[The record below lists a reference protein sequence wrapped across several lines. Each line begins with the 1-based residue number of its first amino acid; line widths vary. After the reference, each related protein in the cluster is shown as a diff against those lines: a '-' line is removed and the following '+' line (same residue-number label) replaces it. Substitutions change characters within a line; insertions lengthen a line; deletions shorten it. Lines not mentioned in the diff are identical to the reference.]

1 MASSPASSAERLTP
15 SHWLLKDV
23 IFIAGFALALFLL
36 LVLYS
41 YHPDDVGFQ
50 QVSQGAVVFNY
61 GGATGA
67 WLSSM
72 LLYVFGVFAF
82 AWSLGLLVISWLV
95 LRNRRNDE
103 FDIARIALSL
113 VGVVIVVV
121 SGAAFTS
128 LFISPDQTWVPLPF
142 YAGGVVGF
150 ELSQFLV
157 ARFDLLATT
166 LSLIALMAIGLSL
179 ALARSWLS
187 IFEITGQTFWQ
198 TMAWLKPRVAGLL
211 HYILTQQKRIPWQA
225 IWQTLLTKLQAVKMT
240 AQVRMS
246 KRALEN
252 VAADTISIQG
262 SLEQAPARKAPLIK
276 TLDSTNPI
284 SESTPLEV
292 KKRFNFDSLK
302 DVAKGLASPSLFGK
316 QSEVSLLEAEEKK
329 SPKMGGV
336 ADQDIVLHETKN
348 RPQPQ
353 LGDLSRLAIKAS
365 PVLSEETLDMDTEI
379 AHPVSDKSAASV
391 TQAVMPTQASI
402 LTAATTATTT
412 DYQIPDVALLD
423 PPRVYKDRYTSEQL
437 LDLSKLLE
445 TRLLEFGV
453 TATVEAVLPG
463 PVVTR
468 FELMPAPGVKVNQ
481 INNLAKDL
489 ARAMSVQSVRVVD
502 VIPGKPYVGIEI
514 PNENREIVSFK
525 DVLQSPAFQ
534 DSEALLTLGLGKDI
548 EGQPVVANLAKMPH
562 VLVAGTTGSGKSVGV
577 NSMIISMLL
586 KGRPDQIKFI
596 MIDPKMLELSI
607 YGDIPHLLTPVV
619 TDMSDAANALRWCV
633 FEMDRRYQL
642 MAKMGVRNIAGFNE
656 KVQAAID
663 AGQPIID
670 PLFEQAA
677 NHGMAIAD
685 EPPTLTPLPF
695 IVVII
700 DEFADMI
707 MVVGKKV
714 EELIARLAQK
724 ARASGIH
731 LVLAT
736 QRPSVNVITGLIK
749 ANVPTRISFQVSS
762 KIDSR
767 TILDQMGA
775 ESLLGMGDM
784 LYLPPGSGSPL
795 RVHGAF
801 VSDDEVHRVVDFI
814 KQQGAPQYLPEI
826 THDHENGGSAASSSG
841 AGSEDAE
848 SDALYDEVVAF
859 VVEGGRVSIS
869 MVQRRF
875 KIGYNRAARIVE
887 AMEAAGVVSTMQA
900 NGVREVLTPR
910 HD

>member
-1 MASSPASSAERLTP
+1 MVSATNASRSSEQAKPT
-15 SHWLLKDV
+15 HWLLKDV
-23 IFIAGFALALFLL
+23 IFIAGITLALFIL

-41 YHPDDVGFQ
+41 YDPNDLGFQ
-50 QVSQGAVVFNY
+50 QAGQSGVVLNF

-67 WLSSM
+67 WLSSI
-72 LLYVFGVFAF
+72 LLYVFGIFAY
-82 AWSLGLLVISWLV
+82 AWSLGLLIISWIL

-113 VGVVIVVV
+113 VGVVIVVI
-121 SGAAFTS
+121 SGSALAS
-128 LFISPDQTWVPLPF
+128 LFVSPDATWIALPF

-150 ELSQFLV
+150 ELSKFLV
-157 ARFDLLATT
+157 AQFDLLATT
-166 LSLIALMAIGLSL
+166 LLLIAFMAVGFSL
-179 ALARSWLS
+179 AVARSWLS
-187 IFEITGQTFWQ
+187 IFEQTGSGFWQ
-198 TMAWLKPRVAGLL
+198 SVGWLKPRLAGMASYL
-211 HYILTQQKRIPWQA
+211 LTQQKRIPWRA
-225 IWQTLLTKLQAVKMT
+225 IAQGFTAKLQQVAFSAQARIKKTTSAHDAVSASVT
-240 AQVRMS
+240 LSASGEGQTTLVR
-246 KRALEN
+246 K
-252 VAADTISIQG
+252 
-262 SLEQAPARKAPLIK
+262 PPLIK
-276 TLDSTNPI
+276 TLASVDAQQDSDVVTDVA
-284 SESTPLEV
+284 V
-292 KKRFNFDSLK
+292 KKSFDFGSLK
-302 DVAKGLASPSLFGK
+302 DVAKGLRTPSLFGHD
-316 QSEVSLLEAEEKK
+316 AK
-329 SPKMGGV
+329 SPEMAESPPKTQKMPSLGDTANLA
-336 ADQDIVLHETKN
+336 ADAKRKSQ
-348 RPQPQ
+348 Q
-353 LGDLSRLAIKAS
+353 LGDLSQIEYSEPNLSKPAVQDSPTVPPQMPLASIKAS
-365 PVLSEETLDMDTEI
+365 EYQVP
-379 AHPVSDKSAASV
+379 SV
-391 TQAVMPTQASI
+391 
-402 LTAATTATTT
+402 
-412 DYQIPDVALLD
+412 DLLD
-423 PPRVYKDRYTSEQL
+423 PPKVYKDRYTAEQL
-437 LDLSKLLE
+437 LDLSRLLE

-468 FELMPAPGVKVNQ
+468 FELMPAPGVKVSQ

-525 DVLQSPAFQ
+525 DVLKSPAFQ
-534 DSEALLTLGLGKDI
+534 DSDALLTLGLGKDI

-562 VLVAGTTGSGKSVGV
+562 LLVAGTTGSGKSVGV

-656 KVQAAID
+656 KVQAAMD

-826 THDHENGGSAASSSG
+826 THDHENGGSAVSSNG
-841 AGSEDAE
+841 AGSDDAE
-848 SDALYDEVVAF
+848 SDPLYDEVVAF
-859 VVEGGRVSIS
+859 VIEGGRVSIS

>member
-1 MASSPASSAERLTP
+1 MDFNSSRQATSSRQPLANA
-15 SHWLLKDV
+15 SHWLLKDAM
-23 IFIAGFALALFLL
+23 FIAGFALAFFLL
-36 LVLYS
+36 LILYS
-41 YHPDDVGFQ
+41 YHPDDLGFQ
-50 QVSQGAVVFNY
+50 QVNQTVAVANF
-61 GGATGA
+61 GGSTGA
-67 WLSSM
+67 WLASM

-82 AWSLGLLVISWLV
+82 AWPLGLFIVSWLV
-95 LRNRRNDE
+95 LRNRRNDD

-113 VGVVIVVV
+113 VGVVLIVI
-121 SGAAFTS
+121 SGSALAS
-128 LFISPDQTWVPLPF
+128 LFINPEATWVALPF
-142 YAGGVVGF
+142 YAGGVVGY
-150 ELSQFLV
+150 ELSHFLV
-157 ARFDLLATT
+157 ASFDLLATT
-166 LSLIALMAIGLSL
+166 LLLIGLMAIGLSL

-187 IFEITGQTFWQ
+187 IFEVTGQGVWRLL
-198 TMAWLKPRVAGLL
+198 AWLAPRLAGLVRYL
-211 HYILTQQKRIPWQA
+211 HQQQRKIPWVAMGQGLAERLAQA
-225 IWQTLLTKLQAVKMT
+225 K
-240 AQVRMS
+240 
-246 KRALEN
+246 
-252 VAADTISIQG
+252 AA
-262 SLEQAPARKAPLIK
+262 RR
-276 TLDSTNPI
+276 
-284 SESTPLEV
+284 V
-292 KKRFNFDSLK
+292 KKERQAEHPMLVSSSKGADDPNLKEMPMIKRLSTASSQLSAAMDPDTKQAHATKFDWSDEHLSK
-302 DVAKGLASPSLFGK
+302 PGPSFSDLDDLTTAKTPAFSSANADVTIKADPSLGHL
-316 QSEVSLLEAEEKK
+316 SALAE
-329 SPKMGGV
+329 SPRASGV
-336 ADQDIVLHETKN
+336 N
-348 RPQPQ
+348 
-353 LGDLSRLAIKAS
+353 
-365 PVLSEETLDMDTEI
+365 PV
-379 AHPVSDKSAASV
+379 
-391 TQAVMPTQASI
+391 
-402 LTAATTATTT
+402 
-412 DYQIPDVALLD
+412 YQVPGVELLD
-423 PPRVYKDRYTSEQL
+423 PPKVYKNRYTTEQL
-437 LDLSKLLE
+437 LELSKLLE
-445 TRLLEFGV
+445 MRLLEFGI
-453 TATVEAVLPG
+453 TASVEAVLPG

-468 FELMPAPGVKVNQ
+468 FELMPAPGVKVSQ

-489 ARAMSVQSVRVVD
+489 ARAMAVQSVRVVD

-514 PNENREIVSFK
+514 PNDNREIVSFK
-525 DVLQSPAFQ
+525 DVLESPAFQ
-534 DSEALLTLGLGKDI
+534 DSSALLTLGLGKDI

-562 VLVAGTTGSGKSVGV
+562 LLVAGTTGSGKSVGV

-607 YGDIPHLLTPVV
+607 YADIPHLLTPVV

-642 MAKMGVRNIAGFNE
+642 MAKMGVRNVAGFNE

-663 AGQPIID
+663 AGQPMID

-784 LYLPPGSGSPL
+784 LYLPPGSGNPL

-801 VSDDEVHRVVDFI
+801 VSDEEVHRVVNFI
-814 KQQGAPQYLPEI
+814 KQQGEPQYLSEI
-826 THDHENGGSAASSSG
+826 THDHEAGATSGSSS
-841 AGSEDAE
+841 ANAEDAE
-848 SDALYDEVVAF
+848 SDPLYDEVVAF

-887 AMEAAGVVSTMQA
+887 AMEAAGVISTMQA
-900 NGVREVLTPR
+900 NGVRDVLTPKQD
-910 HD
+910 H

>member
-1 MASSPASSAERLTP
+1 MVSATNASRSSEQAKPT
-15 SHWLLKDV
+15 HWLLKDV
-23 IFIAGFALALFLL
+23 IFIAGITLALFIL

-41 YHPDDVGFQ
+41 YDPNDLGFQ
-50 QVSQGAVVFNY
+50 QAGQSGVVLNF

-67 WLSSM
+67 WLSSI
-72 LLYVFGVFAF
+72 LFYVFGIFAF

-113 VGVVIVVV
+113 VGVVLVVV
-121 SGAAFTS
+121 SGSALAS
-128 LFISPDQTWVPLPF
+128 LFVSPDATWVALPF

-150 ELSQFLV
+150 ELSKFLV
-157 ARFDLLATT
+157 SQFDLLATT
-166 LSLIALMAIGLSL
+166 LLLIALMAVGFSL

-187 IFEITGQTFWQ
+187 IFEQTGSGFWQ
-198 TMAWLKPRVAGLL
+198 SVGWLKPRLAGMASYL
-211 HYILTQQKRIPWQA
+211 LTQQKRIPWRAIAQGFTAKLQQA
-225 IWQTLLTKLQAVKMT
+225 AFSAQGRIKKMTSAHDAVSASVTLSASGEGQTKL
-240 AQVRMS
+240 VR
-246 KRALEN
+246 K
-252 VAADTISIQG
+252 
-262 SLEQAPARKAPLIK
+262 PPLIK
-276 TLDSTNPI
+276 TLASVDAQQDSDVVTDVA
-284 SESTPLEV
+284 V
-292 KKRFNFDSLK
+292 KKSFDFGSLK
-302 DVAKGLASPSLFGK
+302 DVAKGLRTPSLFGDD
-316 QSEVSLLEAEEKK
+316 AK
-329 SPKMGGV
+329 SPEMADSPPKTQKMPTLGDT
-336 ADQDIVLHETKN
+336 ADLAANAKHK
-348 RPQPQ
+348 PQQ
-353 LGDLSRLAIKAS
+353 LGDLSELAVQDTPAVS
-365 PVLSEETLDMDTEI
+365 PQSIETT
-379 AHPVSDKSAASV
+379 PVAPA
-391 TQAVMPTQASI
+391 Q
-402 LTAATTATTT
+402 TALAPMTSN
-412 DYQIPDVALLD
+412 DYQVPGVDLLD
-423 PPRVYKDRYTSEQL
+423 PARVYKDRYTAEQL

-468 FELMPAPGVKVNQ
+468 FELMPAPGVKVSQ

-525 DVLQSPAFQ
+525 DVLKSPAFQ
-534 DSEALLTLGLGKDI
+534 DSDALLTLGLGKDI

-562 VLVAGTTGSGKSVGV
+562 LLVAGTTGSGKSVGV

-685 EPPTLTPLPF
+685 EAPTLTPLPF

-826 THDHENGGSAASSSG
+826 THDHENGGSAVSSNG
-841 AGSEDAE
+841 AGSDDAE
-848 SDALYDEVVAF
+848 SDPLYDEVVAF
-859 VVEGGRVSIS
+859 VIEGGRVSIS

>member
-1 MASSPASSAERLTP
+1 
-15 SHWLLKDV
+15 
-23 IFIAGFALALFLL
+23 
-36 LVLYS
+36 
-41 YHPDDVGFQ
+41 
-50 QVSQGAVVFNY
+50 
-61 GGATGA
+61 
-67 WLSSM
+67 
-72 LLYVFGVFAF
+72 VFGIFAF

-103 FDIARIALSL
+103 FDIARIVLSL
-113 VGVVIVVV
+113 VGVVLVVV
-121 SGAAFTS
+121 SGSALAS
-128 LFISPDQTWVPLPF
+128 LFMSPDTTWVALPF

-150 ELSQFLV
+150 ELSKFLV
-157 ARFDLLATT
+157 AQFDLLATT
-166 LSLIALMAIGLSL
+166 LLLIAIMAVGLSL

-187 IFEITGQTFWQ
+187 IFEQTGSGFWQ
-198 TMAWLKPRVAGLL
+198 SVGWLQPRLAAMTSYL
-211 HYILTQQKRIPWQA
+211 LTQQKRIPWC
-225 IWQTLLTKLQAVKMT
+225 TLASGFTNKLQQLAST
-240 AQVRMS
+240 AQARLKTKTSSRSVGSMG
-246 KRALEN
+246 
-252 VAADTISIQG
+252 VASSIT
-262 SLEQAPARKAPLIK
+262 EPAQAGGLRKPPLIK
-276 TLDSTNPI
+276 TLD
-284 SESTPLEV
+284 PLEAHPDTGV
-292 KKRFNFDSLK
+292 VTEVSDKKSFDFGSLK
-302 DVAKGLASPSLFGK
+302 DVAKGLRSPSLFGK
-316 QSEVSLLEAEEKK
+316 NSLSSEVGDASTKTQKMPNLGDTADLAETTKHK
-329 SPKMGGV
+329 S
-336 ADQDIVLHETKN
+336 Q
-348 RPQPQ
+348 Q
-353 LGDLSRLAIKAS
+353 LGDLTELVVKDTPAVSSQSIETAPVAPVQAPLA
-365 PVLSEETLDMDTEI
+365 
-379 AHPVSDKSAASV
+379 
-391 TQAVMPTQASI
+391 PTN
-402 LTAATTATTT
+402 TT
-412 DYQIPDVALLD
+412 DYQVPGVDLLD
-423 PPRVYKDRYTSEQL
+423 PARVYKDRYTAEQL
-437 LDLSKLLE
+437 LELSKLLE

-525 DVLQSPAFQ
+525 DVLESPAFQ
-534 DSEALLTLGLGKDI
+534 HSDALLTLGLGKDI

-826 THDHENGGSAASSSG
+826 THDHENGGSAVSSSG
-841 AGSEDAE
+841 VGNDAAE
-848 SDALYDEVVAF
+848 SDPLYDEVVAF

-887 AMEAAGVVSTMQA
+887 AMESAGVVSTMQA

>member
-1 MASSPASSAERLTP
+1 MDFKRTAQSSPATSQPQHQPA
-15 SHWLLKDV
+15 SHWLIKDA
-23 IFIAGFALALFLL
+23 IFIAGFALAFFLL

-41 YHPDDVGFQ
+41 YHPDDTGFQ
-50 QVSQGAVVFNY
+50 QVNQHSLVQNY

-82 AWSLGLLVISWLV
+82 AWSLGLFMVSWLV
-95 LRNRRNDE
+95 LQNRKNED

-113 VGVVIVVV
+113 VGVLLIVI
-121 SGAAFTS
+121 SGAAFAS
-128 LFISPDQTWVPLPF
+128 LFINPDQTWVPLPF
-142 YAGGVVGF
+142 YSGGVVGF
-150 ELSQFLV
+150 ELSRFLV

-166 LSLIALMAIGLSL
+166 LLLIAFMAVGLSL
-179 ALARSWLS
+179 MLARSWLS
-187 IFEITGQTFWQ
+187 IFELTGYGFWRIIG
-198 TMAWLKPRVAGLL
+198 WLKPRLAGLL
-211 HYILTQQKRIPWQA
+211 HYVVTQQKQIPWRELGYQ
-225 IWQTLLTKLQAVKMT
+225 LTAKLQTIKNSAYAGVVKVSP
-240 AQVRMS
+240 A
-246 KRALEN
+246 KAN
-252 VAADTISIQG
+252 VAAANNSIS
-262 SLEQAPARKAPLIK
+262 LAEPAQAGTPRKTPLIK
-276 TLDSTNPI
+276 TLDPVEAQSDPDVITEIAN
-284 SESTPLEV
+284 
-292 KKRFNFDSLK
+292 KKSFDFGSLK
-302 DVAKGLASPSLFGK
+302 DVAKGLRTPSLFGK
-316 QSEVSLLEAEEKK
+316 DSKSLE
-329 SPKMGGV
+329 V
-336 ADQDIVLHETKN
+336 ADSSTKTQKMPSLGDTADLAAN
-348 RPQPQ
+348 AKHKPQQ
-353 LGDLSRLAIKAS
+353 LGDLSELAVQDTPAVSPQSIETS
-365 PVLSEETLDMDTEI
+365 PV
-379 AHPVSDKSAASV
+379 ASA
-391 TQAVMPTQASI
+391 Q
-402 LTAATTATTT
+402 TALAPMNTN
-412 DYQIPDVALLD
+412 DYQVPGVDLLD
-423 PPRVYKDRYTSEQL
+423 PPRVYKDRYTAEQL

-525 DVLQSPAFQ
+525 DVLESPAFQ
-534 DSEALLTLGLGKDI
+534 DSDALLTLGLGKDI

-841 AGSEDAE
+841 AGNEDAE
-848 SDALYDEVVAF
+848 SDPLYDEVVAF

-900 NGVREVLTPR
+900 NGVREVLTPK
-910 HD
+910 HDH